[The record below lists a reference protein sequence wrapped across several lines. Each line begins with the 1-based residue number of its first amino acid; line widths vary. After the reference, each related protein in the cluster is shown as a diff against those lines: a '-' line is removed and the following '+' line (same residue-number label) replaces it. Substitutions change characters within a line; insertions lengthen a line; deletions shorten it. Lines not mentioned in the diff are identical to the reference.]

1 VGAYDCRWPENPTVS
16 SEWPVTMANGELFL
30 QGAPLTPLSE
40 TQFVW
45 ADSNR
50 LEFVKDARGRVTHFV
65 VILVEGDLVARRMPD
80 GK

>member
-1 VGAYDCRWPENPTVS
+1 
-16 SEWPVTMANGELFL
+16 
-30 QGAPLTPLSE
+30 LSE